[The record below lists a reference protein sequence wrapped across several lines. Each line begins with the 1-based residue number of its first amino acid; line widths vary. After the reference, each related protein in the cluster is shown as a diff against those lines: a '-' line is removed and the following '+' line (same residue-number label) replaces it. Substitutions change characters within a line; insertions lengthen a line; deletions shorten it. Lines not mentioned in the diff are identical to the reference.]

1 MLDALDAV
9 AGIIAAA
16 ALVVALLALVVAVMG
31 LRRGSQVP
39 TVTVPLD
46 EDPSMER
53 YVIAQAERIEA
64 LTTAVT
70 GLQAQATAV
79 GSGLQHAVQHVGLV
93 RYNPFGDTGGN
104 QSFALAL
111 LDANAD
117 GIVLS
122 SLHSRTA
129 TRVYVKA
136 ILNGRSDATLSEEEI
151 AALRDAGL
159 AI

>member
-1 MLDALDAV
+1 MLDALDDI
-9 AGIIAAA
+9 AGPIA
-16 ALVVALLALVVAVMG
+16 VVALAVATLALLVAIAA
-31 LRRGSQVP
+31 LRRAGRAA
-39 TVTVPLD
+39 TGAAARAA
-46 EDPSMER
+46 DPAMER
-53 YVIAQAERIEA
+53 YATAQAARTEA
-64 LTTAVT
+64 LTAAVT
-70 GLQAQATAV
+70 GLREQATAADA
-79 GSGLQHAVQHVGLV
+79 GLRHAVQHVGLV
-93 RYNPFGDTGGN
+93 RFNPFEDTGGR

-111 LDANAD
+111 LDSGAD

-136 ILNGRSDATLSEEEI
+136 ILAGRSEAPLSEEEL

>member
-1 MLDALDAV
+1 MLDALDDI
-9 AGIIAAA
+9 AGIVSMV
-16 ALVVALLALVVAVMG
+16 ALVVAALALLLALAAMRRSGRGAARAAG
-31 LRRGSQVP
+31 L
-39 TVTVPLD
+39 D
-46 EDPSMER
+46 DDPSMER
-53 YVIAQAERIEA
+53 YVIAQAERLEA
-64 LTTAVT
+64 LTAAVT
-70 GLQAQATAV
+70 GLREQAAAADT
-79 GSGLQHAVQHVGLV
+79 GLRHAVQHVGLV
-93 RYNPFGDTGGN
+93 RFNPFEDTGGK

-111 LDANAD
+111 LDGGAD

-136 ILNGRSDATLSEEEI
+136 ILAGRSEAALSDEEV

>member
-1 MLDALDAV
+1 MLGALDDIAGTIAV
-9 AGIIAAA
+9 A
-16 ALVVALLALVVAVMG
+16 ALVVASFALLVAMAA
-31 LRRGSQVP
+31 LRRGGRGAVP
-39 TVTVPLD
+39 TSHLD

-64 LTTAVT
+64 LTAAVAGLREQAAAADT
-70 GLQAQATAV
+70 GLR
-79 GSGLQHAVQHVGLV
+79 HAVQHVGLV
-93 RYNPFGDTGGN
+93 RFNPFDDTGGK

-111 LDANAD
+111 LDGGAD

-136 ILNGRSDATLSEEEI
+136 IMAGRSEAPLSQEEV